1 MAVYKTLQE
10 IVDTWSGCLFGILPI
25 SEKTK
30 ILCDDDNEYQHSKC
44 PCLPHTQNQ
53 PQHLLKVP
61 MFYRFSKEQMK
72 CRMMHFLHDD
82 EDGLW
87 PEGPK

>member
-30 ILCDDDNEYQHSKC
+30 ILYDDDSC
-44 PCLPHTQNQ
+44 IHTQSF
-53 PQHLLKVP
+53 LG
-61 MFYRFSKEQMK
+61 RFWIFWNFWEILYALYTK
-72 CRMMHFLHDD
+72 
-82 EDGLW
+82 
-87 PEGPK
+87 